1 MQINVKTFTEFY
13 KMYAKKGNNHV
24 IVIGIIDH
32 FMNRKG
38 EIVVEQKKGIL
49 LESGTNE
56 LEIVEFGIGRNKFGI
71 NVIKVKEIINP
82 VQIIQV
88 PHAHPN
94 VEGIIELR
102 GEVLPVVNVATALG
116 FPPSETPQLD
126 KFIVAEFNKQK
137 IVFHVHSVTQIHRI
151 SWDQIEKPSE
161 MYQGPESQIIGVIK
175 LNGEMI
181 LLLDFEKIVVEIN
194 PETGINIH
202 QVQKLGKRERSNKR
216 LVVAEDSPL
225 LRKLLQDTLKE
236 AGFVNVEFF
245 ENGSDAL
252 NYLESLVQEGK
263 NIEEL
268 VQLVITDI
276 EMPQM
281 DGHHL
286 TKRIKNNSSLSKLPI
301 IIFSSLITDDLRHK
315 GQMVGADAQVSKP
328 EIAELVLLI
337 DQYVL

>member
-1 MQINVKTFTEFY
+1 M
-13 KMYAKKGNNHV
+13 
-24 IVIGIIDH
+24 DS
-32 FMNRKG
+32 
-38 EIVVEQKKGIL
+38 KKGIL

-56 LEIVEFGIGRNKFGI
+56 LEIVEFGIGKNKFGI

-82 VQIIQV
+82 VSIIQV
-88 PHAHPN
+88 PHAHKN

-102 GEVLPVVNVATALG
+102 GEVLPVVDVANALG
-116 FPPSETPQLD
+116 FPPSESPEQD

-151 SWDQIEKPSE
+151 SWGQIEKPSE
-161 MYQGPESQIIGVIK
+161 MYQGPDSQIIGVIK

-194 PETGINIH
+194 PETGINVQ
-202 QVQKLGKRERSNKR
+202 QVKKLGKRERSNKR

-225 LRKLLQDTLKE
+225 LRKLLHDTLME
-236 AGFVNVEFF
+236 AGFQYIEFF
-245 ENGSDAL
+245 ENGQDAL
-252 NYLESLVQEGK
+252 HYLESLVQSGK
-263 NIEEL
+263 NITDE
-268 VQLVITDI
+268 VQLLITDI

-286 TKRIKNNSSLSKLPI
+286 TKRIKDNSLLSKIPV

-337 DQYVL
+337 DQIAL